1 VPTPAQRIIVQTTSQ
16 VDLLDDGYRWRK
28 YGQKV
33 VKGNPHPR
41 SYYKC
46 TYQGCDVKK
55 HIERSSQD
63 PKAVITT
70 YEGKHSHDVPAARN
84 SSHAAA
90 ANANASSSTSLPH
103 RGQNSASS
111 SGRGADVS
119 SASSMLLKEENEIT

>member
-1 VPTPAQRIIVQTTSQ
+1 
-16 VDLLDDGYRWRK
+16 
-28 YGQKV
+28 
-33 VKGNPHPR
+33 
-41 SYYKC
+41 
-46 TYQGCDVKK
+46 VKK

-84 SSHAAA
+84 SCHAAA
-90 ANANASSSTSLPH
+90 NVNASSSSSVPH

-111 SGRGADVS
+111 KRRADLQNAS

>member
-1 VPTPAQRIIVQTTSQ
+1 MIICLGNLHGETILFLFIVHLPTLFA
-16 VDLLDDGYRWRK
+16 LC
-28 YGQKV
+28 
-33 VKGNPHPR
+33 R

-63 PKAVITT
+63 PNAIITT

-90 ANANASSSTSLPH
+90 NANGSCSTSVPH
-103 RGQNSASS
+103 RVQSSASS
-111 SGRGADVS
+111 SRRMADLQNTS
-119 SASSMLLKEENEIT
+119 SASSMHLKEEDEIT

>member
-1 VPTPAQRIIVQTTSQ
+1 
-16 VDLLDDGYRWRK
+16 
-28 YGQKV
+28 
-33 VKGNPHPR
+33 
-41 SYYKC
+41 
-46 TYQGCDVKK
+46 VKK

-90 ANANASSSTSLPH
+90 AANANASSSTSLPH

-111 SGRGADVS
+111 RRRGADVS

>member
-1 VPTPAQRIIVQTTSQ
+1 MIICLGNLHGETILFLFIVHLPTLFA
-16 VDLLDDGYRWRK
+16 LC
-28 YGQKV
+28 
-33 VKGNPHPR
+33 R

-63 PKAVITT
+63 PNAIITT

-90 ANANASSSTSLPH
+90 NANGSCSTSVAH
-103 RGQNSASS
+103 RVQSSASS
-111 SGRGADVS
+111 SRRMADLQNTS
-119 SASSMLLKEENEIT
+119 SASSMHLKEEDEIT